1 MTNSD
6 EHCKCRTPLRIAW
19 ESAKANWLPMI
30 VLWIVAVAL
39 VAGYYN
45 VPWVERA
52 MRPIFDFQA
61 SGGWVAA
68 VVNRVVFCGML
79 PGVFLIAVKSIRPA
93 HPWATILA
101 NCIWMGAWGV
111 ASNAFFTLQ
120 AHIFGA
126 GHDIQTLVAKVFVDK
141 CIWSAMLCV
150 PLYSLF
156 FYWEGRNFSFSRC
169 RAEWP
174 QSYLRQIYLP
184 VLMADFLVWVPVQF
198 VVYMFPL
205 PLQIQ
210 LVGLA
215 GAFYSLVGLASG
227 AMLARKGSRSSKEQL
242 Q

>member
-1 MTNSD
+1 MKNFED
-6 EHCKCRTPLRIAW
+6 NCRNRTPVRIAW

-30 VLWIVAVAL
+30 VLWIVAVGL
-39 VAGYYN
+39 VVGYYN
-45 VPWVERA
+45 LPWVEWA

-79 PGVFLIAVKSIRPA
+79 PGVSMIAVKSIRPV

-120 AHIFGA
+120 AHIFGT

-174 QSYLRQIYLP
+174 QRYLRQIYLP